1 VSPPLSVLIADD
13 ELVARKRLSRLLTA
27 FPDVSVCGEA
37 ADGEAV
43 LEAVRAGGVDVV
55 LLDIHMPGLSGMDAL
70 ALLPAGGPHVILV
83 TAHADHAV
91 EAFEHGAVDYVLKP
105 VEASRLQK
113 ALERVRVRLAAKA
126 PEAGKGSA
134 IEQLARPLARLP
146 IPTRQGIV
154 LVDPGTISHAT
165 LEDELVTVFTSQG
178 DFLTD
183 FTLQEL
189 VDRLPTE
196 GFYRVHRRALVN
208 LAHVTRLEP
217 LETGGYLARTARGH
231 TVEVSRQSAA
241 CSACAAAPRM
251 SPEREAVTPG
261 EPFIP
266 TPSALCAA
274 HPERPATIIC
284 ARCGS
289 YACNLCQRVEAER
302 RAYCVRCTPELPLAS
317 PGSRLAATLVDRLA
331 SALPLAG
338 TILIGVLMSKGRPE
352 AEVAPLLLVLV
363 MGGML
368 ASMSMVAWQL
378 YLLLTTGQSLGKRL
392 LGIQVVRTDGSPVE
406 LGRLLLLRNL
416 APAVLIIP
424 SFGLFALA
432 NALPVLTAGRRCL
445 HDHLADTKVV
455 VVNGPTH

>member
-1 VSPPLSVLIADD
+1 MGPPSNRPRWSGDPPSPRLGPVSPPLSVLIADD

-27 FPDVSVCGEA
+27 FPDVTVCGEA

-43 LEAVRAGGVDVV
+43 LAAVRAGGVDVV

-113 ALERVRVRLAAKA
+113 ALERVRVRLASRA
-126 PEAGKGSA
+126 PEPGKGSA

-154 LVDPGTISHAT
+154 LVDPESISHAT

-178 DFLTD
+178 DYLTD

-231 TVEVSRQSAA
+231 TVEVSRQSARELR
-241 CSACAAAPRM
+241 RM
-251 SPEREAVTPG
+251 LGLRRGTEEEPG
-261 EPFIP
+261 
-266 TPSALCAA
+266 
-274 HPERPATIIC
+274 
-284 ARCGS
+284 
-289 YACNLCQRVEAER
+289 V
-302 RAYCVRCTPELPLAS
+302 
-317 PGSRLAATLVDRLA
+317 
-331 SALPLAG
+331 
-338 TILIGVLMSKGRPE
+338 
-352 AEVAPLLLVLV
+352 
-363 MGGML
+363 
-368 ASMSMVAWQL
+368 
-378 YLLLTTGQSLGKRL
+378 
-392 LGIQVVRTDGSPVE
+392 
-406 LGRLLLLRNL
+406 
-416 APAVLIIP
+416 
-424 SFGLFALA
+424 
-432 NALPVLTAGRRCL
+432 
-445 HDHLADTKVV
+445 
-455 VVNGPTH
+455 